1 MRLGGTGPRRCWEK
15 SSQGNHTRR
24 SSRARRP
31 SQGAT
36 SSQHQESST
45 AKSERISR
53 ELAGGSTTIRAPGG
67 GCFYRSRPARGWHEE
82 SLPAGGKTHQR
93 LTCRS
98 RTCVLQLSGWEGD
111 SINRAEAE
119 LPQYGPQ
126 EDLSRRVLGHRGT
139 RQEES
144 FREFRRQKRVIW
156 KRNSPLIKLIEQWG
170 WFDAEAYRMNN

>member
-24 SSRARRP
+24 SSRAGRP

-53 ELAGGSTTIRAPGG
+53 EGNTTIRAQRG

-98 RTCVLQLSGWEGD
+98 RTCVLQLTGWDGD
-111 SINRAEAE
+111 SVNRAEAE
-119 LPQYGPQ
+119 FPQYGPQ

-139 RQEES
+139 RQEDS
-144 FREFRRQKRVIW
+144 IREFRRQKRI
-156 KRNSPLIKLIEQWG
+156 
-170 WFDAEAYRMNN
+170 FFF